1 MPWLL
6 LLVPL
11 PGLLALFKAEGHE
24 AEQRAA
30 VVLTNEIGVGAA
42 LYIAHIFG
50 AL

>member
-11 PGLLALFKAEGHE
+11 PGLLALFKSEDHD

-30 VVLTNEIGVGAA
+30 VVLTGEIGVGAA
-42 LYIAHIFG
+42 LYVAHILGIF
-50 AL
+50 